1 VVSVAESDATADRT
15 AADRT
20 PATDRTTATGNANE
34 ATLGDSHTEMSEILM
49 PNGTNNLGRALGGR
63 LLHWMDICGA
73 IASRRFSCGLTV
85 TAAME
90 GVEFLAPIEQGD
102 IVTLSGYVF
111 EAGRSSM
118 GVKVAVTAERP
129 AADEIRETTT
139 SFFTFVAVD
148 GAHDARRVPDL
159 ACPTDDQHELREQ
172 ALDQRRTHRENRTD

>member
-63 LLHWMDICGA
+63 VLHWMDICGA

-118 GVKVAVTAERP
+118 GVKV
-129 AADEIRETTT
+129 
-139 SFFTFVAVD
+139 
-148 GAHDARRVPDL
+148 DARRVPDL